1 MGKIEKA
8 VKAGERL
15 GTLYALQE
23 LLAERLDNCDSN
35 RDIAALSRQLMQ
47 VSEEIN
53 TIEKE
58 SETTITSL
66 DAFRKKVKLAK

>member
-15 GTLYALQE
+15 GTLYALRE

-47 VSEEIN
+47 VSAEIDE
-53 TIEKE
+53 IEKE
-58 SETTITSL
+58 TETAVTSL
-66 DAFRKKVKLAK
+66 DAFRKKVKMAK

>member
-8 VKAGERL
+8 VKTGDRL
-15 GTLYALQE
+15 DTLRALRE
-23 LLAERLDNCDSN
+23 LLAARLDACDSN
-35 RDIAALSRQLMQ
+35 RDIAALSRQLVQ
-47 VSEEIN
+47 VTAEIDE
-53 TIEKE
+53 IEKE

>member
-1 MGKIEKA
+1 MGKIENA
-8 VKAGERL
+8 VKDGDRI
-15 GTLYALQE
+15 GTLYALRE

-47 VSEEIN
+47 VSAEIDE
-53 TIEKE
+53 IEKE
-58 SETTITSL
+58 SEATVTSL